1 MTYLFNDI
9 LLPWSLLV
17 AVAVIMFVLRKSRNQ
32 WQDLALAWAL
42 AAIGT
47 IHIMVAP
54 PTTTPSMLGFPIVT
68 TTMWVFP
75 LAAILVL
82 RCVIGITMT
91 FMWPGVAFALY
102 LGAVGFMCFDG
113 FARGIIMVPAIIILL
128 TSLHLWARTYMWCLL
143 AKPLTGW
150 VCGAS
155 VVVMSRDNILLF
167 PVFILCVV
175 LAIKLISDPYELSE
189 PEEERPQPVAATP
202 PPVASPNASNRW
214 HRRYLGGGYTR
225 LIVDTITVKIAD
237 SYQRIFIIIG
247 IDKAGAEQAL
257 GLWPDADHV
266 WENISTQLR
275 QRGVT
280 TIPTI
285 FCPES
290 PHLKHTIELA
300 WPGATVHF
308 DDPTPQSRR
317 RSRALRQA
325 ARSKPHADTAS
336 MMDALRVALYDY
348 EMKEQPPTGRRQAKC

>member
-1 MTYLFNDI
+1 
-9 LLPWSLLV
+9 
-17 AVAVIMFVLRKSRNQ
+17 
-32 WQDLALAWAL
+32 
-42 AAIGT
+42 
-47 IHIMVAP
+47 
-54 PTTTPSMLGFPIVT
+54 
-68 TTMWVFP
+68 
-75 LAAILVL
+75 
-82 RCVIGITMT
+82 
-91 FMWPGVAFALY
+91 
-102 LGAVGFMCFDG
+102 
-113 FARGIIMVPAIIILL
+113 
-128 TSLHLWARTYMWCLL
+128 MWCLL

-175 LAIKLISDPYELSE
+175 LAIKLISDPYEPSE

-266 WENISTQLR
+266 WENMGTQLR

-317 RSRALRQA
+317 RSRVLRQA

-348 EMKEQPPTGRRQAKC
+348 ETKEQPPTGRRQAKC

>member
-1 MTYLFNDI
+1 MTHLFNDI

-32 WQDLALAWAL
+32 WQDLALAWVL

-47 IHIMVAP
+47 IHIMIAP

-82 RCVIGITMT
+82 RCVIGTTMM

-155 VVVMSRDNILLF
+155 VVVMSRDN
-167 PVFILCVV
+167 ILCVV

-348 EMKEQPPTGRRQAKC
+348 EMKEQPSTGRRQAKC

>member
-1 MTYLFNDI
+1 MTHLFNNI

-17 AVAVIMFVLRKSRNQ
+17 AVAVIMFVLRKSHDQ

-47 IHIMVAP
+47 IHIMIAP

-82 RCVIGITMT
+82 RCVIGTTMT

-113 FARGIIMVPAIIILL
+113 ITMGIIMVPAIIILL

-155 VVVMSRDNILLF
+155 VAVMGRDNILLF
-167 PVFILCVV
+167 PVSILCVM
-175 LAIKLISDPYELSE
+175 LAIKLISDPYEPSE
-189 PEEERPQPVAATP
+189 PEEEMPQPVAATP
-202 PPVASPNASNRW
+202 PPAASPNASNRW

-225 LIVDTITVKIAD
+225 LVVDTVTVKIAD
-237 SYQRIFIIIG
+237 SYQRIFIIVG
-247 IDKAGAEQAL
+247 IDKTGAEQAL
-257 GLWPDADHV
+257 GLWPDTDHV
-266 WENISTQLR
+266 WENIGTQLR
-275 QRGVT
+275 LRGVT
-280 TIPTI
+280 TIPTV
-285 FCPES
+285 FCPEN
-290 PHLKHTIELA
+290 PHLKHAIELA
-300 WPGATVHF
+300 WPGVTVRF
-308 DDPTPQSRR
+308 DNPTPQSRR

-325 ARSKPHADTAS
+325 ARNKPHADTAS

-348 EMKEQPPTGRRQAKC
+348 ETKEQPPTGRRQAKC

>member
-1 MTYLFNDI
+1 
-9 LLPWSLLV
+9 
-17 AVAVIMFVLRKSRNQ
+17 
-32 WQDLALAWAL
+32 
-42 AAIGT
+42 
-47 IHIMVAP
+47 
-54 PTTTPSMLGFPIVT
+54 
-68 TTMWVFP
+68 
-75 LAAILVL
+75 
-82 RCVIGITMT
+82 MT

-155 VVVMSRDNILLF
+155 IVVMSRDNILLF

-175 LAIKLISDPYELSE
+175 LAIKLISDPYEPSE

-202 PPVASPNASNRW
+202 PPVASLNASNRW

-266 WENISTQLR
+266 WENIGTQLR

-300 WPGATVHF
+300 WPGVMVHF
-308 DDPTPQSRR
+308 DNPTPQSRR

>member
-1 MTYLFNDI
+1 MTHLFNDI

-17 AVAVIMFVLRKSRNQ
+17 AITVIMFVLRKSHNQ

-47 IHIMVAP
+47 IHIMIAP
-54 PTTTPSMLGFPIVT
+54 PTTTPSMLGSPIVT

-82 RCVIGITMT
+82 RCVIGTTMM

-155 VVVMSRDNILLF
+155 VAVMGRDNILLF

-175 LAIKLISDPYELSE
+175 LAIKLISDPYETSE
-189 PEEERPQPVAATP
+189 PEEEGPQSVAAKP

-225 LIVDTITVKIAD
+225 LIIDTITVKIAD

-247 IDKAGAEQAL
+247 IDKAGTEQAL
-257 GLWPDADHV
+257 GL
-266 WENISTQLR
+266 
-275 QRGVT
+275 
-280 TIPTI
+280 
-285 FCPES
+285 
-290 PHLKHTIELA
+290 
-300 WPGATVHF
+300 
-308 DDPTPQSRR
+308 
-317 RSRALRQA
+317 
-325 ARSKPHADTAS
+325 
-336 MMDALRVALYDY
+336 
-348 EMKEQPPTGRRQAKC
+348 

>member
-1 MTYLFNDI
+1 MTHLFNDI

-266 WENISTQLR
+266 WENIGTQLR

>member
-1 MTYLFNDI
+1 MTYFFNDI

-17 AVAVIMFVLRKSRNQ
+17 AVAAIMFVLRKSHDQ

-47 IHIMVAP
+47 IHIMIAP

-82 RCVIGITMT
+82 RCVIGTTMA

-113 FARGIIMVPAIIILL
+113 LTMGIIMVPAIIILL

-155 VVVMSRDNILLF
+155 VAVMSRDNILLF
-167 PVFILCVV
+167 PVFTLCVV
-175 LAIKLISDPYELSE
+175 LAIKLISDPYEPSE
-189 PEEERPQPVAATP
+189 PEEEMPQPVAATP
-202 PPVASPNASNRW
+202 PPAASPNASNRW

-225 LIVDTITVKIAD
+225 LVVDTVTVKIAD
-237 SYQRIFIIIG
+237 SYQRIFIIVG
-247 IDKAGAEQAL
+247 IDKTGAEQAL
-257 GLWPDADHV
+257 GLWPDTDHV
-266 WENISTQLR
+266 WEDIGSQLR

-280 TIPTI
+280 AIPTV
-285 FCPES
+285 FCLEN
-290 PHLKHTIELA
+290 PHLKHAIELA
-300 WPGATVHF
+300 WPGVTVRF

-325 ARSKPHADTAS
+325 ARSRPHADTAS

-348 EMKEQPPTGRRQAKC
+348 ETKEQPPTGRRQAKC

>member
-225 LIVDTITVKIAD
+225 LIVDTVTVKIAD
-237 SYQRIFIIIG
+237 SYQRIFIIVG

-266 WENISTQLR
+266 WENIGTQLR

-285 FCPES
+285 FLS
-290 PHLKHTIELA
+290 LIHI
-300 WPGATVHF
+300 
-308 DDPTPQSRR
+308 
-317 RSRALRQA
+317 
-325 ARSKPHADTAS
+325 
-336 MMDALRVALYDY
+336 
-348 EMKEQPPTGRRQAKC
+348 

>member
-1 MTYLFNDI
+1 MTHLFNNI

-17 AVAVIMFVLRKSRNQ
+17 AVAVIMFVLRKSHDQ

-47 IHIMVAP
+47 IHIMIAP

-82 RCVIGITMT
+82 RCVIGTTMT

-113 FARGIIMVPAIIILL
+113 FTMGIIMVPAILILL

-155 VVVMSRDNILLF
+155 VAVMGRNNILLF

-175 LAIKLISDPYELSE
+175 LAIKLISDPYETSE
-189 PEEERPQPVAATP
+189 PEEEMPQPVAATP
-202 PPVASPNASNRW
+202 SPVTSPNASNRW

-225 LIVDTITVKIAD
+225 LVVDTVTVKIAD

-247 IDKAGAEQAL
+247 IDKTGTEQAL
-257 GLWPDADHV
+257 GLWADTDHV
-266 WENISTQLR
+266 WEDIGTQLR
-275 QRGVT
+275 LRGVT
-280 TIPTI
+280 AIPTV
-285 FCPES
+285 FCPEN

-300 WPGATVHF
+300 WPGVTVHF

-325 ARSKPHADTAS
+325 ARNKPHADTAS

-348 EMKEQPPTGRRQAKC
+348 ETKEQPPTGRRQAKC

>member
-32 WQDLALAWAL
+32 WQDLALAWVL

-47 IHIMVAP
+47 IHIMIAP

-82 RCVIGITMT
+82 RCVIGTTMM

-102 LGAVGFMCFDG
+102 LGAVGF
-113 FARGIIMVPAIIILL
+113 IMVPAIIILL

-348 EMKEQPPTGRRQAKC
+348 EMKEQPSTGRRQAKC